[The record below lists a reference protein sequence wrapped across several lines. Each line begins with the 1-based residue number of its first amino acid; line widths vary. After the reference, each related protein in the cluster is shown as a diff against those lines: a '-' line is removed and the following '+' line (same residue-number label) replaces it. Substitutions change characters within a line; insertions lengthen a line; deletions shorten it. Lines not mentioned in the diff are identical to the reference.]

1 MATNPLD
8 CRQPRLMGPKAR
20 CAIGHVASEPAQL
33 PVRPV
38 RHATFGTAI
47 ARSSVV
53 RVHAERDIIMPAYEY
68 QCDKC
73 QTIFLTIET
82 FAQHDQHTKVE
93 CPKCG
98 SVKVH
103 QLISMPHVQT
113 AKKS

>member
-1 MATNPLD
+1 
-8 CRQPRLMGPKAR
+8 
-20 CAIGHVASEPAQL
+20 
-33 PVRPV
+33 
-38 RHATFGTAI
+38 
-47 ARSSVV
+47 
-53 RVHAERDIIMPAYEY
+53 MPAYEY
-68 QCDKC
+68 QCEKC